1 MPSASKVPTAGWIVL
16 AVDLVIVISIL
27 FLDTFAHVPPPT
39 SGINKSAIIGW
50 LGVFGAVF
58 IFGG

>member
-1 MPSASKVPTAGWIVL
+1 MPRASKVPTVGWVVL
-16 AVDLVIVISIL
+16 AVDLVLVVSIL
-27 FLDTFAHVPPPT
+27 LLDTFAHVPPPK